1 MQLLPVQKEMNYLHR
16 SLLLRVPNQVLLR
29 QPKMPIQPITIVTES
44 PGSWIG
50 TDFDTQHLKLE
61 KLEWT

>member
-1 MQLLPVQKEMNYLHR
+1 MNYLHR

-29 QPKMPIQPITIVTES
+29 HPKMPIQPIPIVTES

>member
-1 MQLLPVQKEMNYLHR
+1 MQLLPVQMETNYPHH
-16 SLLLRVPNQVLLR
+16 SLLLKIRNQVLLR
-29 QPKMPIQPITIVTES
+29 HPKMPIQPILIVTES